1 MKCRVAQK
9 VFLRASQDWTGHKGL
24 TLAKAARKVL
34 KKHVSVKEAWIV
46 FTVMWAPKRWPM
58 LQEAF
63 EGWLG
68 VEHPLFDAD
77 NIRGF
82 LRK

>member
-1 MKCRVAQK
+1 MKYRIAKK
-9 VFLRASQDWTGHKGL
+9 VFLRASQDWTGHKPT
-24 TLAKAARKVL
+24 TLAKAARKVMRR
-34 KKHVSVKEAWIV
+34 HVSVKEAWIV

-58 LQEAF
+58 LQEMF

-68 VEHPLFDAD
+68 VEHPMLDAD
-77 NIRGF
+77 NMKRF